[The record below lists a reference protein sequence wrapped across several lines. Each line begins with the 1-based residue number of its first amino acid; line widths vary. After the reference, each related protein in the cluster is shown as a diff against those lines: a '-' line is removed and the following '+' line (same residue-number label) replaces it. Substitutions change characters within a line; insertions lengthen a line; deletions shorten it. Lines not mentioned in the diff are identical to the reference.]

1 MFWLNVKSRCLPRRV
16 WAFIMKAKGRCA
28 YDRRANQDGQ
38 KGEGRQSG
46 GTCGAA
52 WRCPPDSVQ
61 VGAGSFQKLKK
72 LPKTHAYITSN
83 MKIKDLLEVSL
94 WLRTSLIPN
103 AVITISLTSSCH
115 IQVHRPLENMAEC
128 VEHCHAGTV
137 RRI

>member
-28 YDRRANQDGQ
+28 YDRRTNQDGQ

-61 VGAGSFQKLKK
+61 VGERNVSSDADVL
-72 LPKTHAYITSN
+72 I
-83 MKIKDLLEVSL
+83 KIAEALDVPVSQLLGIEPESGAFRT
-94 WLRTSLIPN
+94 WPENLR
-103 AVITISLTSSCH
+103 
-115 IQVHRPLENMAEC
+115 
-128 VEHCHAGTV
+128 G
-137 RRI
+137 